1 MPTVGEEHF
10 QQRAQ
15 TARAKALRWV
25 RDGVSEQ
32 SPGDHEA
39 GGVRGRA
46 GAVYVLRT
54 LT

>member
-25 RDGVSEQ
+25 ACVTFKDWKDSQLV
-32 SPGDHEA
+32 
-39 GGVRGRA
+39 
-46 GAVYVLRT
+46 
-54 LT
+54 